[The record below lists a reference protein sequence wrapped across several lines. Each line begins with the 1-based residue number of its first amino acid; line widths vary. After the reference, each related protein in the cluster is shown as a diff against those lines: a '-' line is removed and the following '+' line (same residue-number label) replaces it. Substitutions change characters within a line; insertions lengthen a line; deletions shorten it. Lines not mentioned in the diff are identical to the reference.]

1 MSKER
6 LTATQRLEKKVEKA
20 KDPLTRVIRAKSS
33 ELKMIA
39 GRLEIADTIIFT
51 FRSESGLKYPK
62 AIADQA
68 IADFLSICEQIDS
81 FDAKYFNYIR
91 KDEKSEYLPLKLFVD
106 DKSESEQH
114 TDAKPAKPAKGDS
127 NAG

>member
-1 MSKER
+1 MSKP
-6 LTATQRLEKKVEKA
+6 LNNNQRLEKKVEKA

-39 GRLEIADTIIFT
+39 GRMEIADAIIFAL
-51 FRSESGLKYPK
+51 RSESGLKYPK

-68 IADFLSICEQIDS
+68 IADFLSICEQIDN

-91 KDEKSEYLPLKLFVD
+91 RDAKSEYLPLKLFG
-106 DKSESEQH
+106 DK
-114 TDAKPAKPAKGDS
+114 AKPESAKGDS
-127 NAG
+127 NAD